1 MNRREI
7 ERKGFFLFKSGRVK
21 KDFET
26 EKRIY
31 FTVKGETETH
41 SVIFDK
47 IQKKFF
53 CDCKWFSLKENECS
67 HIYAAKLFLKKLE
80 RCKIKPNSPKNKPR
94 K

>member
-1 MNRREI
+1 M
-7 ERKGFFLFKSGRVK
+7 ERKLIEKKGFWLFKSGRVK
-21 KDFET
+21 LDFET

-47 IQKKFF
+47 TTKKFS

-67 HIYAAKLFLKKLE
+67 HIFAVKLFLKQLE
-80 RCKIKPNSPKNKPR
+80 RTKIK
-94 K
+94 